1 MLQES
6 VESFTVQQKVLMHS
20 KKLYC
25 ASKSYTMQ
33 QKVLLYRRKLYC
45 VAESFTALQ
54 KVLLHSRKFYCAVE
68 GFIAQQ
74 IAQQKSRPCAG
85 EKFILRQKQRIS
97 LLCSVFPWTLDSMF
111 AYKLTVTKWYFG
123 AHSAKRWAQLPSQK
137 KPKLSVV
144 QQHQDARLRYKKLKK
159 NP

>member
-54 KVLLHSRKFYCAVE
+54 KVLLRSRRFYC
-68 GFIAQQ
+68 IAE
-74 IAQQKSRPCAG
+74 KSAMCWRKVHPTTKA
-85 EKFILRQKQRIS
+85 E
-97 LLCSVFPWTLDSMF
+97 D
-111 AYKLTVTKWYFG
+111 KLTLQCLPLDFG
-123 AHSAKRWAQLPSQK
+123 LN
-137 KPKLSVV
+137 VCV
-144 QQHQDARLRYKKLKK
+144 QTDSDKMVLWSPFREALGPTSFLEKA
-159 NP
+159 